1 MRILHIAALLLVT
14 VLSSTGAG
22 AQTGEP
28 PKSTNAFAFR
38 HGQSVYVT
46 AFHTIDH
53 SAARRNAGVGPS
65 PLIDNHL
72 PAEFRIRRDFEERG
86 VYKLVNKASEADF
99 VFLVLIDDSAA
110 EGLAL
115 APRAFADHQN
125 PLDMSVLREA
135 AYARSIIGPLKL
147 HNLGRISDRL
157 VKRFHDEEGRP
168 AKNSL

>member
-1 MRILHIAALLLVT
+1 M
-14 VLSSTGAG
+14 
-22 AQTGEP
+22 
-28 PKSTNAFAFR
+28 
-38 HGQSVYVT
+38 
-46 AFHTIDH
+46 
-53 SAARRNAGVGPS
+53 
-65 PLIDNHL
+65 
-72 PAEFRIRRDFEERG
+72 
-86 VYKLVNKASEADF
+86 VNRASDADF

-135 AYARSIIGPLKL
+135 AYARAIVGPLKL

-168 AKNSL
+168 AKTSS

>member
-1 MRILHIAALLLVT
+1 MRIFHIVAMLLVT
-14 VLSSTGAG
+14 GASFTSAG
-22 AQTGEP
+22 AQTAELR
-28 PKSTNAFAFR
+28 KSTDPFAFR
-38 HGQSVYVT
+38 RGQAVYVT

-53 SAARRNAGVGPS
+53 SAARRTSGVGPS

-72 PAEFRIRRDFEERG
+72 PAEFRIRQDFEERG
-86 VYKLVNKASEADF
+86 VYKLVNKASDADF

-115 APRAFADHQN
+115 APRAFADHRN
-125 PLDMSVLREA
+125 PLDLSVLREA

-168 AKNSL
+168 AKTTS

>member
-1 MRILHIAALLLVT
+1 MD
-14 VLSSTGAG
+14 GA
-22 AQTGEP
+22 
-28 PKSTNAFAFR
+28 
-38 HGQSVYVT
+38 
-46 AFHTIDH
+46 
-53 SAARRNAGVGPS
+53 
-65 PLIDNHL
+65 LIDNHL
-72 PAEFRIRRDFEERG
+72 PAEFRIRQDFAARG

-99 VFLVLIDDSAA
+99 VFLVLIDASAA

-115 APRAFADHQN
+115 APRAFAHHQN
-125 PLDMSVLREA
+125 PVDMGVLREA